1 MGSVVRATRLCV
13 VCSYLPPTQYTV
25 HRTQY
30 TVHSRVY
37 RHHGLVCGG
46 STVHSITSIHWRSQ
60 QTVSYIQREYTR
72 CVLLP
77 SGQTNLN
84 RLNVGMM
91 WMRRNMLVR
100 KKSGLCCDLSL
111 PDTKTPSSIT
121 TSLYSGPD
129 TTRLEESRTWTCPK
143 FSRFERN

>member
-1 MGSVVRATRLCV
+1 MGSVVRGTRLCV
-13 VCSYLPPTQYTV
+13 VCSLLLPPTYTVHSIQYTVHSTQYTV
-25 HRTQY
+25 HSTQY

-84 RLNVGMM
+84 RQNVGE
-91 WMRRNMLVR
+91 V
-100 KKSGLCCDLSL
+100 
-111 PDTKTPSSIT
+111 KTN
-121 TSLYSGPD
+121 
-129 TTRLEESRTWTCPK
+129 EETM
-143 FSRFERN
+143 

>member
-1 MGSVVRATRLCV
+1 MGVSVVRGTRLCV
-13 VCSYLPPTQYTV
+13 VCSLLLPPTYTGHSTQYTV
-25 HRTQY
+25 HSTQY

-84 RLNVGMM
+84 RQNVGEVKTNEET
-91 WMRRNMLVR
+91 MRTR
-100 KKSGLCCDLSL
+100 GQ
-111 PDTKTPSSIT
+111 T
-121 TSLYSGPD
+121 
-129 TTRLEESRTWTCPK
+129 TTRGS
-143 FSRFERN
+143 

>member
-1 MGSVVRATRLCV
+1 MGSVVRGTRLCV
-13 VCSYLPPTQYTV
+13 VCSLLLPPTYTV
-25 HRTQY
+25 HSTQY

-84 RLNVGMM
+84 RQNVGE
-91 WMRRNMLVR
+91 V
-100 KKSGLCCDLSL
+100 
-111 PDTKTPSSIT
+111 KTNEET
-121 TSLYSGPD
+121 MCLYSGPD